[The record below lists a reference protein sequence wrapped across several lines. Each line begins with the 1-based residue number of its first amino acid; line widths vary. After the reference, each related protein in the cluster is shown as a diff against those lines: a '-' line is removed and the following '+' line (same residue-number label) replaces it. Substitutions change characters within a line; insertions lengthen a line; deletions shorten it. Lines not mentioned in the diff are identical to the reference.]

1 MAVITRY
8 DKGSELSWNEMDGNF
23 NYLNSWDK
31 SHIGGNITY
40 VPLTKEGY
48 TQTKI
53 INNAISAAS
62 AGDTLIL
69 ASGTYNVVATDWD
82 ADAYIEAIVIDKSIN
97 LIGQGMQSTII
108 TCDTSSSDTI
118 EITASNV
125 TLSNMTINN
134 TGHDTTAI
142 WIHHLEGSSLSGI
155 LIENI
160 RINSYVADGAN
171 LGILS
176 ENSSVDIHDCEITVS
191 TVSASSAGISLYIDE
206 YATSDMNCV
215 LTNNTI
221 TVNGSSTLKEGDKFG
236 NEGIRVFCSLNTT
249 HLLNVN
255 MFNVDSRA
263 TTAESEIDYG
273 IRVTS
278 ATIDGHATEA
288 FNATVNAYNCLFSG
302 TTKDA
307 RVYGLNSGSTNKLN
321 LYGCTLVNGTPQGI
335 GGASGLPGL
344 AVNNLGIIAAKG
356 IQVADNTSEA
366 SAFNQGTLR
375 YRVAENPGGGSG
387 DAYRSYC
394 EMSMQTGPSTYSW
407 EIIKYNSFG

>member
-1 MAVITRY
+1 MSVVTRY

-48 TQTKI
+48 TQTEI

-82 ADAYIEAIVIDKSIN
+82 AADIEAIVIDKSIN

-108 TCDTSSSDTI
+108 TCDTPSSDTI

-155 LIENI
+155 LIKNI
-160 RINSYVADGAN
+160 RINR
-171 LGILS
+171 GILS

-191 TVSASSAGISLYIDE
+191 TFNETSAGISLYIDE

-221 TVNGSSTLKEGDKFG
+221 TVNGDVTLSKGFG

-249 HLLNVN
+249 YLLNVN

-278 ATIDGHATEA
+278 ETINGHATES

-394 EMSMQTGPSTYSW
+394 EMSMQTGTSTYSW

>member
-1 MAVITRY
+1 MSVITRY

-48 TQTKI
+48 TQTEI
-53 INNAISAAS
+53 INNAISVAS

-69 ASGTYNVVATDWD
+69 ASGTYNVVAT
-82 ADAYIEAIVIDKSIN
+82 IVINQSIN
-97 LIGQGMQSTII
+97 LLGQGMQATII
-108 TCDTSSSDTI
+108 TCDTHSSDTI
-118 EITASNV
+118 EITTSNV

-142 WIHHLEGSSLSGI
+142 WIYPESPGNLSGI

-160 RINSYVADGAN
+160 RINSYVAYGAEGTN

-176 ENSSVDIHDCEITVS
+176 DNSSVDIHDCEITVS
-191 TVSASSAGISLYIDE
+191 TVNISSAGISLYIDMD
-206 YATSDMNCV
+206 ATSDINCV

-221 TVNGSSTLKEGDKFG
+221 TVNGGSSLKEGAAFG
-236 NEGIRVFCSLNTT
+236 NEGIRVFCSLHTT
-249 HLLNVN
+249 YLLNVN

-263 TTAESEIDYG
+263 TTAESAVDYG

-278 ATIDGHATEA
+278 ETIDGHATEA

-307 RVYGLNSGSTNKLN
+307 RVYGLNSESTNKLN

-335 GGASGLPGL
+335 GGDSGLPGL

-394 EMSMQTGPSTYSW
+394 EMSMQTGTSTYSW